1 MYVERLLCPIV
12 TLGPGKRLVIWTKG
26 CSKKCPGCI
35 SPEMAFVGKSKS
47 IDVEDLFT
55 IIKNIFNTDGFDGIT
70 ISGGDPLEQLDELIV
85 LLEHLK
91 SLVDDILVYTG
102 FVWEKF
108 SENLDETTL
117 NKIQSYISV
126 LIDGPYIQ
134 EKNIDNLPLRGSTN
148 QKMIFFDL
156 QKKQMYEEYMKNGRQ
171 LQNVY
176 VDNDI
181 LTVGIMDK

>member
-1 MYVERLLCPIV
+1 
-12 TLGPGKRLVIWTKG
+12 
-26 CSKKCPGCI
+26 
-35 SPEMAFVGKSKS
+35 MAFVGKNKN
-47 IDVEDLFT
+47 IDVEDLYT
-55 IIKNIFNTDGFDGIT
+55 IIKNIYNSDGFDGIT
-70 ISGGDPLEQLDELIV
+70 ISGGDPLEQLDELLV

-91 SLVDDILVYTG
+91 HLVDDILVYTG
-102 FVWEKF
+102 FEWETF
-108 SENLDETTL
+108 SKNLDDSTL
-117 NKIQSYISV
+117 NRIQSYISV

-148 QKMIFFDL
+148 QKIIFFES